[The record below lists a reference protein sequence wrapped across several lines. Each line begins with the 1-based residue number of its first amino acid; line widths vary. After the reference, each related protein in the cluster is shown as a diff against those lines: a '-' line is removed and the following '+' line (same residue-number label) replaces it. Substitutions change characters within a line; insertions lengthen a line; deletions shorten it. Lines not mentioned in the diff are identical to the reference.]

1 MNRRKFLTSGGLFG
15 FVAALAGEFAHNT
28 DDEEIPRFED
38 GALLT
43 SQQLNR
49 IVDELNR
56 LKVK

>member
-15 FVAALAGEFAHNT
+15 FVAAITGDIMQNN
-28 DDEEIPRFED
+28 DDKQIPRFED

-56 LKVK
+56 LKAK

>member
-15 FVAALAGEFAHNT
+15 LVGALASEFKHSA
-28 DDEEIPRFED
+28 DDEQIPRFED
-38 GALLT
+38 GSLLT